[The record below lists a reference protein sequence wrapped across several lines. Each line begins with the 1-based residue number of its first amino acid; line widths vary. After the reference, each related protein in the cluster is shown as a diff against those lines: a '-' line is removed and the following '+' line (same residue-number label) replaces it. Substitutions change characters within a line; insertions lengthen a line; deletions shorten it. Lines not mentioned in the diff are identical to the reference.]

1 MPSQFLLV
9 CTVTRLSSI
18 GATFLPHRSARLLAT
33 VRAAVVQAETAV
45 VCRIVKSGYRWK
57 TSNVKPSG
65 EYSVAYS
72 VDTSYVDSWRPEDD
86 GAGVEQAANIEQT
99 IAAAIF

>member
-1 MPSQFLLV
+1 
-9 CTVTRLSSI
+9 
-18 GATFLPHRSARLLAT
+18 LAT
-33 VRAAVVQAETAV
+33 AVATVLHAENAV
-45 VCRIVKSGYRWK
+45 VCRIVKSGYRWW
-57 TSNVKPSG
+57 TSSVKPSG

-86 GAGVEQAANIEQT
+86 GAGVVQAANIEQT

>member
-9 CTVTRLSSI
+9 CTATRLSSI

-33 VRAAVVQAETAV
+33 AVATVLHAETAV
-45 VCRIVKSGYRWK
+45 VCRIVKSGYRWW
-57 TSNVKPSG
+57 TSSVKPSG

-86 GAGVEQAANIEQT
+86 GAGVVQAANIEQT